1 MFFRID
7 VSDAIPI
14 YEQVIRQITYA
25 IADQALCP
33 GQLLP
38 SARALSVE
46 LAINP
51 NTVVRAFGQLQQDG
65 ILEPLRGRGLVVRA
79 GATEI
84 CGQMRRDLIAQRLHS
99 VLFEA
104 FHSGLAKSEITSL
117 VDRQLKSLAG
127 SVDSVGADGTADD
140 VARGVS

>member
-7 VSDAIPI
+7 VDDAIPI
-14 YEQVIRQITYA
+14 YEQLIRQITSA
-25 IADQALCP
+25 IAAQALCP

-38 SARALSVE
+38 SARGLSVE

-79 GATEI
+79 GAIEI
-84 CGQMRRDLIAQRLHS
+84 CRQLRRDLIAQRLHT

-104 FHSGLAKSEITSL
+104 YHSGLAESEITSL
-117 VDRQLKSLAG
+117 VDRHLKSLAT
-127 SVDSVGADGTADD
+127 STDNTDSVPRSERAK
-140 VARGVS
+140 RGIH